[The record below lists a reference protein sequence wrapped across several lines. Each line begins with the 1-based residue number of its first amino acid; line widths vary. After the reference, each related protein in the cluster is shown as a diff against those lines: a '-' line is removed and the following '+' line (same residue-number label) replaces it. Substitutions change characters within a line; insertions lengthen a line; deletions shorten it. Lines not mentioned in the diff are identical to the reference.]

1 MEERF
6 CSNYK
11 EIIRL
16 VESKLYKSFFKFL
29 KQTETYMGRNNEQY
43 RNRLSHDRISFV
55 WKFVLVLREI
65 ITVLVQGNG
74 VKTEYK
80 FVSDDNSYII
90 FFLGGRL
97 FRNTIILQS
106 K

>member
-1 MEERF
+1 
-6 CSNYK
+6 
-11 EIIRL
+11 
-16 VESKLYKSFFKFL
+16 
-29 KQTETYMGRNNEQY
+29 MGRNNEQY

-80 FVSDDNSYII
+80 FVSDDNSYIYI
-90 FFLGGRL
+90 FFWGEAFSKYHYPTIKITPRL
-97 FRNTIILQS
+97 LVTAKCFHQGLHKLTTNMTYTIYNTFH
-106 K
+106 